1 MGIES
6 RRTGCIARA
15 NTSGLYTAGMSHL
28 LIYVWSTRVM
38 IVSIYDSELMWPGY
52 INSTPIVLT
61 DAMTQSLV
69 IIAYQC

>member
-1 MGIES
+1 
-6 RRTGCIARA
+6 
-15 NTSGLYTAGMSHL
+15 
-28 LIYVWSTRVM
+28 M